1 MTTIGMTKDAGWQ
14 AGVRRTVRVDPAEAW
29 SLLTSAEG
37 QELWL
42 GAVTEL
48 SRGAAYELPDG
59 TRGEIRALSGSHL
72 RMTWDA
78 PGWAGEST
86 IQLRAIPAKTGTT
99 ISFHHERLADAE
111 ERHRALVRWRAALDE
126 IEQRLLP
133 TA

>member
-1 MTTIGMTKDAGWQ
+1 MTPIGLTKDAGWQ
-14 AGVRRTVRVDPAEAW
+14 AGVRRTVHVDPAEAW
-29 SLLTSAEG
+29 TLLTSAEG
-37 QELWL
+37 QTLWL

-48 SRGAAYELPDG
+48 SRGTAYELPDG
-59 TRGEIRALSGSHL
+59 TRGEVRARSGSHL
-72 RMTWDA
+72 RMTWEA

-111 ERHRALVRWRAALDE
+111 ERERALAHWRAALDE

-133 TA
+133 V

>member
-1 MTTIGMTKDAGWQ
+1 MTPIGLTKDAGWQ

-29 SLLTSAEG
+29 TLLTSPEG
-37 QELWL
+37 QALWL

-48 SRGAAYELPDG
+48 DRGAAYELPDG
-59 TRGEIRALSGSHL
+59 TRGEVRALSGSHL
-72 RMTWDA
+72 RMTWEA

-86 IQLRAIPAKTGTT
+86 IQLRAIPAKNGTT

-111 ERHRALVRWRAALDE
+111 ERERALAHWRAVLDE

-133 TA
+133 V